1 MSIRDKVRDS
11 LYGGRDA
18 DARNEEAAM
27 SIANFTDKLERPFPA
42 VKTLIL
48 CLVVEAAII
57 AIQIFAPWVV
67 MYLMTLSLGLFRL
80 AALGTF
86 ALGYLIAY
94 TSIRI
99 IRSLRTLKDAD
110 QPIESGVM
118 SGFSYE
124 IQRERRMFTW
134 LICAAAGALNTIALF
149 LMQAAWA

>member
-27 SIANFTDKLERPFPA
+27 SIANFTDKLERPFPDG
-42 VKTLIL
+42 KTLIG
-48 CLVVEAAII
+48 CLVVEATII
-57 AIQIFAPWVV
+57 AIKFFAPWVV
-67 MYLMTLSLGLFRL
+67 MDLMTLSLGLFRL

-94 TSIRI
+94 ATIRI
-99 IRSLRTLKDAD
+99 MRSLKTFKDTD
-110 QPIESGVM
+110 HPIESGVM

-124 IQRERRMFTW
+124 IQRERKMFTW
-134 LICAAAGALNTIALF
+134 LICAAAGALNTIVLF
-149 LMQAAWA
+149 LLETAWA